1 MYILARIVN
10 YNLYKKLTEY
20 FEVYNTKKFTFG
32 DEWISELNLSLYH
45 VYFMHTNI
53 YIWQVYVGLFK
64 NNSFHKLYVL

>member
-32 DEWISELNLSLYH
+32 DEWISELNLSLSCVLYA
-45 VYFMHTNI
+45 YKYI
-53 YIWQVYVGLFK
+53 YMAGLCRII
-64 NNSFHKLYVL
+64 